1 MAVSREKKTPP
12 DAPAEPYD
20 KLVERLEKL
29 VEELEGGKL
38 SLEQSIETF
47 AEGVKLARD
56 AGKKLDESER
66 RVEQLLRTDDGSV
79 ETRPL
84 AGADEGP

>member
-1 MAVSREKKTPP
+1 MGVSREKKTPQDP
-12 DAPAEPYD
+12 APEPYD
-20 KLVERLEKL
+20 KVVERLEKL

-66 RVEQLLRTDDGSV
+66 RVEQLLRAEDGSV
-79 ETRPL
+79 EARPL
-84 AGADEGP
+84 GQGDEGP

>member
-1 MAVSREKKTPP
+1 MAVSREKKTPT
-12 DAPAEPYD
+12 DAAPEPYD

-47 AEGVKLARD
+47 AEGVKLARE

-66 RVEQLLRTDDGSV
+66 RVELLLRTDDGSV
-79 ETRPL
+79 DARPL
-84 AGADEGP
+84 GESEEGP

>member
-1 MAVSREKKTPP
+1 MAVSRDKKALPEA
-12 DAPAEPYD
+12 APEPYD

-47 AEGVKLARD
+47 AEGVKVARD

-79 ETRPL
+79 EARPL
-84 AGADEGP
+84 GEGDEGP

>member
-1 MAVSREKKTPP
+1 MAVSREKK
-12 DAPAEPYD
+12 APQDTAPEPYD
-20 KLVERLEKL
+20 KVVERLEKL

-66 RVEQLLRTDDGSV
+66 RVEQLLRAEDGSV
-79 ETRPL
+79 EARPL
-84 AGADEGP
+84 GDDDEGP

>member
-1 MAVSREKKTPP
+1 MAVTRDKK
-12 DAPAEPYD
+12 APQEAAPEPYD

-38 SLEQSIETF
+38 TLEQSIETF

-66 RVEQLLRTDDGSV
+66 RVEQLLRAEDGSV
-79 ETRPL
+79 VARPL
-84 AGADEGP
+84 GEDGEGP